1 MLKLTSGKAAEQNIL
16 LLMHAGLLRKPEI
29 MKKKPPYASLIIENI
44 LFMSTISSCGM
55 FLENRNPSTFVCPH
69 MKLIHRA
76 GCHNP
81 GRA

>member
-1 MLKLTSGKAAEQNIL
+1 MLKLTSGKVVDQKIL

-29 MKKKPPYASLIIENI
+29 MKKKPPCASLITENI

-55 FLENRNPSTFVCPH
+55 FLENGNPSTFVFPC
-69 MKLIHRA
+69 MKFIHRA